1 MSEIQGIILGIIQGV
16 LEWLPVSSQGNLTII
31 MIGIFNTSVEVAARF
46 SVALHAG
53 TLMAAVVYFRRE
65 IIQTFKRMR
74 KYRFGFENEEDRLL
88 SFLIVSTLLTGLVG
102 YPIFIWIISINP
114 IQGEIF
120 IALIGIALVTTGL
133 LQRFAKEKRRDY
145 ANNRGR
151 MNLRDS
157 ILLGLVQGLAVI
169 PGISRSGITTSF
181 LLLRG
186 YGGNDSLR
194 LSFMMSIPAV
204 LAAEVGISGTT
215 SFAGISLQEAALGI
229 LFSFLVGLAAIHTLL
244 RVASKIS
251 FWKFTVVIGILAM
264 SPLLAYAL

>member
-1 MSEIQGIILGIIQGV
+1 MSEIEAVILGIIQGV

-31 MIGIFNTSVEVAARF
+31 MIGIFNTSVDVAARF

-65 IIQTFKRMR
+65 IIQLFKRMG
-74 KYRFGFENEEDRLL
+74 KYRFGFEKEEDRLL
-88 SFLIVSTLLTGLVG
+88 SFLIVSTILTGIVG
-102 YPIFIWIISINP
+102 YPIFIWIVSINP
-114 IQGEIF
+114 VPGEIF

-133 LQRFAKEKRRDY
+133 LQRFAREKSKDY
-145 ANNRGR
+145 TNNLNK

-157 ILLGLVQGLAVI
+157 IILGLVQGLSVI

-215 SFAGISLQEAALGI
+215 SFAGISLTEAALGI
-229 LFSFLVGLAAIHTLL
+229 FFSFLVGLVAIHVFL
-244 RVASKIS
+244 RIASKIS

-264 SPLLAYAL
+264 FPLLAYAL